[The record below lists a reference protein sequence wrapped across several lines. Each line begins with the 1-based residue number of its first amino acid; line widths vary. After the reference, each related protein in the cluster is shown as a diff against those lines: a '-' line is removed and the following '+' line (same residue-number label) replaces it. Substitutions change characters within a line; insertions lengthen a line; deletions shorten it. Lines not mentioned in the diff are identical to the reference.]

1 MAKVICREQIHRIF
15 IPAVALQQ
23 LAEGFC
29 SLENDDA
36 VLSKVIAG
44 SEQLQI
50 TPKIARMFTQLPHAH
65 LHNEYGP
72 SEAHVVT
79 ELEMTGEPEFW
90 EKRPSVGK
98 PIANTEIYILDRH
111 LEPVPTSVP
120 GELYIGG
127 FGLARA
133 YLTLPGMTAEKFIP
147 DPFSEKPG
155 ARMYKTGDMA
165 RFLSNGNIEFLG
177 RSDFQ
182 LKIRG
187 FRIEPGE
194 IEIILTQS
202 PEISEAV
209 VTAYEYSEF
218 DKRLV
223 AYITCRKTES
233 SPIHPYCVNICG
245 KNCRII

>member
-1 MAKVICREQIHRIF
+1 
-15 IPAVALQQ
+15 
-23 LAEGFC
+23 
-29 SLENDDA
+29 
-36 VLSKVIAG
+36 
-44 SEQLQI
+44 
-50 TPKIARMFTQLPHAH
+50 
-65 LHNEYGP
+65 
-72 SEAHVVT
+72 
-79 ELEMTGEPEFW
+79 
-90 EKRPSVGK
+90 
-98 PIANTEIYILDRH
+98 
-111 LEPVPTSVP
+111 
-120 GELYIGG
+120 
-127 FGLARA
+127 
-133 YLTLPGMTAEKFIP
+133 
-147 DPFSEKPG
+147 
-155 ARMYKTGDMA
+155 MYKTGDMA

-223 AYITCRKTES
+223 AYITPKNGIIRRSIRTCA
-233 SPIHPYCVNICG
+233 NICG